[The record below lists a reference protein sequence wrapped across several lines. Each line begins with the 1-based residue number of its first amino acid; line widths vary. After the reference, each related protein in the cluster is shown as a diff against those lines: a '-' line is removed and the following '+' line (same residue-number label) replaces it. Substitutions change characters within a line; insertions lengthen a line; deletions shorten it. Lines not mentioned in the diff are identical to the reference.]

1 MSYPHKVSD
10 DVPQRSS
17 ASRPSWTSRTSRV
30 LTDSS
35 QLLLTVPIVPSTV
48 GCVDYD
54 TILNAND
61 VIRLT
66 GRPVGCRY
74 RLLGCRPLP
83 DVALGAVSV
92 RVEVTVRVRRVYA
105 ICKIPRPRM
114 V

>member
-1 MSYPHKVSD
+1 MSCPHKVSD
-10 DVPQRSS
+10 DVPKRSS
-17 ASRPSWTSRTSRV
+17 ASRPSRTSRV

-48 GCVDYD
+48 SCVDYD
-54 TILNAND
+54 TILNTDD
-61 VIRLT
+61 VVRLT

-83 DVALGAVSV
+83 DVALGATSIG
-92 RVEVTVRVRRVYA
+92 VEVTVRVRRIYA
-105 ICKIPRPRM
+105 GCKISRPRM